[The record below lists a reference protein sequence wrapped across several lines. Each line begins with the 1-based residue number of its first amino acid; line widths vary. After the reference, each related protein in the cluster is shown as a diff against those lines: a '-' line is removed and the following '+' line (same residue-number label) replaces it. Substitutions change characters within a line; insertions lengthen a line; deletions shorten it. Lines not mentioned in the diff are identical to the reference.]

1 MENINTHL
9 LDLDGVI
16 KNLKNYIR
24 EIGYK
29 LGDKNIE
36 DAMYIGLII
45 LKKLC
50 EKSANVECKY
60 DLSEKPPILYN
71 LRENDLKKIV
81 GKAFLGIAPYFESR
95 SRIPYDHIRY
105 LEYKVNLII
114 DDFSDELSHYKS
126 LEKRKIEIENKLG
139 EIYQTVGSEIL
150 RKLEEMNM
158 IEIIKTKK
166 HENPPVYVKI
176 LDNAYKFMEKYE
188 EYRTTDSEYEYKI
201 MEYD

>member
-29 LGDKNIE
+29 LGDTNIE

-45 LKKLC
+45 LRELC
-50 EKSANVECKY
+50 KRSESVKCEY
-60 DLSEKPPILYN
+60 DLSGKSSILYN
-71 LRENDLKKIV
+71 LRENELKELV
-81 GKAFLGIAPYFESR
+81 GRAYLSVVPYLHTRS

-105 LEYKVNLII
+105 LEYKVSLII
-114 DDFSDELSHYKS
+114 EEFPHYESLKKS
-126 LEKRKIEIENKLG
+126 KIEIEESLRK
-139 EIYQTVGSEIL
+139 IYQTVGSEIL
-150 RKLEEMNM
+150 RRLKEMNM
-158 IEIIKTKK
+158 IEIIKTEK
-166 HENPPVYVKI
+166 HENSPIYVRI
-176 LDNAYKFMEKYE
+176 LDEAYEFMAKYE
-188 EYRTTDSEYEYKI
+188 EYRTTDSEYEYEYK